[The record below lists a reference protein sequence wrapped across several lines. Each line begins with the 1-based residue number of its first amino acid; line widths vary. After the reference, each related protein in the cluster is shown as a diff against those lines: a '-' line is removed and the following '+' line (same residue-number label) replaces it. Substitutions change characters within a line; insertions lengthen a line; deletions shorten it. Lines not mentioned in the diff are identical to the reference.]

1 MHGFFPKAYFEIEP
15 QSDISYFLVEKLG
28 NLWKKVDKMS
38 PVFVC
43 KISNINL
50 YPNHVLKQYSKTKHK
65 QYSEFKNILS
75 CRYTHYSYMEVSLNI
90 QSWYV
95 PPLKHFILW
104 KIHATQTKNC
114 DLIILQQEIMCAEKI
129 IWISA

>member
-1 MHGFFPKAYFEIEP
+1 MRNYKKVKKMHGFFLKAYFEIEP

-65 QYSEFKNILS
+65 QYSEFKNLPHVKWKLGSTLKIQHRDGGERVLS
-75 CRYTHYSYMEVSLNI
+75 VKK
-90 QSWYV
+90 W
-95 PPLKHFILW
+95 
-104 KIHATQTKNC
+104 
-114 DLIILQQEIMCAEKI
+114 DLLLLTSFE
-129 IWISA
+129 